1 MIKLH
6 DHHPLAFSLGWI
18 ILYVLMSTPLRAQ
31 YGDGS
36 IQLMAGHLMLSLV
49 IAYFLMALGLDSY
62 YKLNQL
68 PENPKTF
75 IYFIPIVFLATGNL
89 WSGLQVHYHGRHL
102 AFALVTM
109 GLIGFIEEVLFRG
122 FLFRTLLKR
131 DGPLLAISVSSV
143 TFGLGHIVNLLS
155 GQASL
160 DTFIQIAFAVA
171 WGFIFTMVYYKSSS
185 LIPCILVHSLVDMAS
200 LFTVDKT
207 LTTLVYPLVT
217 IIVAILYCLHLSKL
231 PTPPEMQE

>member
-6 DHHPLAFSLGWI
+6 NHHPLAFALGWI

-36 IQLMAGHLMLSLV
+36 VQLMVGHLILTLA
-49 IAYFLMALGLDSY
+49 IAYFLVALGLNGY

-75 IYFIPIVFLATGNL
+75 IYFIPMVFLATGNL
-89 WSGLQVHYHGRHL
+89 WSGLQVHL

-122 FLFRTLLKR
+122 FLFRALLKR
-131 DGPLLAISVSSV
+131 DGPVLAISISSV

-155 GQASL
+155 GQTSL

-171 WGFIFTMVYYKSSS
+171 WGFILTMVYYKSGS
-185 LIPCILVHSLVDMAS
+185 LIPCILVHSLVDMAA

-217 IIVAILYCLHLSKL
+217 IIVAILYCLYLSKL

>member
-36 IQLMAGHLMLSLV
+36 IQLMAGNLMLSLV
-49 IAYFLMALGLDSY
+49 IAYFLMALGLNSY

-68 PENPKTF
+68 PENPKLF

-207 LTTLVYPLVT
+207 LTTLVYPLV
-217 IIVAILYCLHLSKL
+217 LSL
-231 PTPPEMQE
+231 IHI